1 MVWVVDPLVSGLL
14 GLVAGLAAGSLGT
27 WLLVRR
33 PATVG
38 AEPQPEPTEPAA
50 ATPRKPADTAQ
61 AELPLADDELRPVID
76 ASRSLLEDLERRY
89 PVGKTEPAK
98 AEKKPRQGGGRR
110 RKPS

>member
-1 MVWVVDPLVSGLL
+1 MVWDVDPLVSGLI
-14 GLVAGLAAGSLGT
+14 GLLVGLTAGSLVT
-27 WLLVRR
+27 WLVVRR
-33 PATVG
+33 PASVA
-38 AEPQPEPTEPAA
+38 AEAAPPSPIAA
-50 ATPRKPADTAQ
+50 AAKAQVPPESAQ

-98 AEKKPRQGGGRR
+98 GEKKPRQSGGRR